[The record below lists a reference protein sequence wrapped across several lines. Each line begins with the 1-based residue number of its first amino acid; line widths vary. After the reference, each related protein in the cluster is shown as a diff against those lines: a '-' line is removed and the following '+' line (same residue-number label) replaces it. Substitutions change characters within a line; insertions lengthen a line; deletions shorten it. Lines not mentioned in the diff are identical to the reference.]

1 MEVQRAQR
9 SLVGGGA
16 ALRLR
21 LRGYLSA
28 ASDREGP
35 QSRQCLVLDARQR
48 MAGAQGCLR
57 ALARAGEFR
66 RGGTAADR
74 LERVERRALGLAP
87 RPAKRGE
94 GFPPLRLREQRT
106 CIFSSPAP

>member
-21 LRGYLSA
+21 LRGYVSA
-28 ASDREGP
+28 TFDCEGP

-66 RGGTAADR
+66 CTGTVTDE
-74 LERVERRALGLAP
+74 LERVERRQGRRPLPSP
-87 RPAKRGE
+87 REAGRGWRARVAKRNGRA
-94 GFPPLRLREQRT
+94 G
-106 CIFSSPAP
+106 

>member
-57 ALARAGEFR
+57 TLARAGEFR
-66 RGGTAADR
+66 RGGVAADKF
-74 LERVERRALGLAP
+74 ERVERRALGLAP
-87 RPAKRGE
+87 LPPKRGE
-94 GFPPLRLREQRT
+94 GFPPCGPRGPRDRGYLYTR
-106 CIFSSPAP
+106 P